1 MASSHEQGA
10 RFPSQPWHEYTSSR
24 IQLIACVYLDHG
36 LSQTLAFEAIARK
49 ARLVGNPFLIDVFV
63 HSGHDT
69 EHLWVKGA
77 VQYSEEKMS
86 YLSSSVRDDNITSQT
101 IHDINAL
108 RLSGLPRTSHEGIR
122 FARQC
127 PNLSRCAR

>member
-1 MASSHEQGA
+1 MATATMASSHEQGA
-10 RFPSQPWHEYTSSR
+10 RFPSQPWHEYTSSH

-69 EHLWVKGA
+69 EHLWVKSV

-86 YLSSSVRDDNITSQT
+86 YLSSSVRDDNITS
-101 IHDINAL
+101 
-108 RLSGLPRTSHEGIR
+108 
-122 FARQC
+122 
-127 PNLSRCAR
+127 